1 MTAESMLSVAM
12 LAGFL
17 WTVRVLLPKAA
28 REHDMLAMTCAIA
41 TAVLTLL
48 GFLAFAVRLRGGSPV

>member
-1 MTAESMLSVAM
+1 MTAESILSVAM

-28 REHDMLAMTCAIA
+28 REHDMLAMTCAI
-41 TAVLTLL
+41 
-48 GFLAFAVRLRGGSPV
+48 SC